1 MERNVFREK
10 YRTQIVWGV
19 TVLVLL
25 VLAISCYFLF
35 LRMDDMAKLVRTV
48 TGVLTPLSFGLVIA
62 YLLDSMVAA
71 FTRLLGKIPRPKKW
85 NAVRLGKFHRGLS
98 ILISEVLLLVLIAAM
113 IGSFID

>member
-1 MERNVFREK
+1 METNVFREK

-71 FTRLLGKIPRPKKW
+71 FTRLLGKIPRPVQ
-85 NAVRLGKFHRGLS
+85 N
-98 ILISEVLLLVLIAAM
+98 ISAHQGGNFPQPAQDATYRYCRKLRMRWKVW
-113 IGSFID
+113 